1 MQSFVCCFFL
11 VFAYG
16 WAAGQPVRE
25 TPQQSLNRYVVF
37 LNQSANELAGRFR
50 MIQAYYTAAYV
61 VPAQAHRANSG
72 PLQLPSSGPLSD
84 YGYRQ
89 AMASDGLTPA
99 EKQRLTS
106 TTESLWRCLTRLDQ
120 TAKALETYV
129 RLKDF
134 ERDSLRQSDTLLH
147 QMQTLFGQFG
157 QERTVLISQLRRIYR
172 RYQPLLPTDIY
183 LATEDSMDRILHSQ
197 QQLLD
202 TLTVY
207 LRANGPT
214 NWPIKLVQQSLLA
227 DGKLLA
233 SFDYV
238 HLGIA
243 YPASGMVDQFRT
255 SLASIQQLKRDA
267 VDGYTVA
274 ARQSA
279 EYGNAF
285 YHSML
290 THYNQDLLAARDGFV
305 NASVSV
311 KRLLHAPKLTPI
323 FSLAAASP
331 PADVSGQTPAF
342 LDMAPVVFMTKPVPA
357 PAPVATVQV
366 LTGYV
371 TFINESLRQMHQL
384 QLLVRNYQSSAGH
397 YRDPAGVEKRAPLTY
412 TYDEVVLP
420 VSAHQLLLTASRHI
434 PLPYR
439 ASVTG
444 QLDVLFAILTEM
456 DGLSAELIRYTTQ
469 QQYLQDHLTRSD
481 AILDRYA
488 ALFDLF
494 DQKKERLYTDVR
506 RIYESYPPAHRTSAW
521 YVAGRALLHTID
533 QNRAAL
539 FGLKHYLSGQVDHL
553 PAMDSV
559 TAHARTLMAE
569 EYTNLNGLKRYG
581 RSNGLCP
588 YSPYEDVADNS
599 LRFVHLVGAVKLGTS
614 NPFESAYFFYNN
626 ELIYPYNKFSE
637 LAPADVL
644 PTINQPDLF
653 VFRRQ
658 PHADPAIPAT
668 QPIELPQQA
677 HEPASLAGFAPN
689 NMVLLL
695 DVSSSMRSPDKL
707 PLLKQSIKALLT
719 LLRPADQVSIVVYS
733 GKARVALK
741 PTSGA
746 NVGEIIRVVDELQS
760 DGDTDGNKGIR
771 LAYKLANKHYLP
783 AGNNRIVLAT
793 DGEFDINDDVQASV
807 AENAQRPI
815 FLTVFTFGKTEVNG
829 PNLRRIAGS
838 GQGNYVHI
846 TPANA
851 SQQLVLEAQA
861 KPDSITKPKP

>member
-1 MQSFVCCFFL
+1 MQTVVCCL
-11 VFAYG
+11 CIIFASG

-25 TPQQSLNRYVVF
+25 TPQQSLNRYVAF
-37 LNQSANELAGRFR
+37 LNQSADELAGRFQ
-50 MIQAYYTAAYV
+50 MVQAYYAAAYGAV
-61 VPAQAHRANSG
+61 GPSHQATTVLLR
-72 PLQLPSSGPLSD
+72 LPTSGPLSD
-84 YGYRQ
+84 YGYQQ
-89 AMASDGLTPA
+89 ALASDGLTPA

-106 TTESLWRCLTRLDQ
+106 TTETLWRCLTKLDQ

-129 RLKDF
+129 RLNDYQ
-134 ERDSLRQSDTLLH
+134 RDNLRQSDTLLQ
-147 QMQTLFGQFG
+147 QMQTLFVQFG
-157 QERTVLISQLRRIYR
+157 QERTVLISQIRRIYR

-183 LATEDSMDRILHSQ
+183 LATEDGMDQLLHSQ

-207 LRANGPT
+207 LRANDPSD
-214 NWPIKLVQQSLLA
+214 WPVDLVQQSLLA
-227 DGKLLA
+227 DEKMLA
-233 SFDYV
+233 NFA
-238 HLGIA
+238 HLHPGIG
-243 YPASGMVDQFRT
+243 YPASGMVGQFRA
-255 SLASIQQLKRDA
+255 SLQSIQQLKRDA
-267 VDGYTVA
+267 VDGYTYA

-279 EYGNAF
+279 EHVNAF
-285 YHSML
+285 YRSLL
-290 THYNQDLLAARDGFV
+290 THYNQDLLAARDEFV

-311 KRLLHAPKLTPI
+311 KRLLHSPKLTPV
-323 FSLAAASP
+323 FSLAPPSP
-331 PADVSGQTPAF
+331 PAEISGQTPAF
-342 LDMAPVVFMTKPVPA
+342 RDADPVVFMTKTAPVPA
-357 PAPVATVQV
+357 SEATVQV

-371 TFINESLRQMHQL
+371 EFINESLRQMHRI
-384 QLLVRNYQSSAGH
+384 QLLLRNYQTTAEH
-397 YRDPAGVEKRAPLTY
+397 YRNPADAVKRTPLTY
-412 TYDEVVLP
+412 AYNEVILP
-420 VSAHQLLLTASRHI
+420 VSANQLLLRTSRHI

-439 ASVTG
+439 ASVTD

-456 DGLSAELIRYTTQ
+456 DGLSIELVRYTVEK
-469 QQYLQDHLTRSD
+469 QYLQDRLHRSD
-481 AILDRYA
+481 AMLDRYA
-488 ALFDLF
+488 VLFDLF

-521 YVAGRALLHTID
+521 YVTGRALLLTID
-533 QNRAAL
+533 QNREAL
-539 FGLKHYLSGQVDHL
+539 FGLKRYLSAQADYL

-559 TAHARTLMAE
+559 ITHARTLMAD
-569 EYTNLNGLKRYG
+569 EYANLNGLKRYG

-588 YSPYEDVADNS
+588 YSPYEDLADNS
-599 LRFVHLVGAVKLGTS
+599 LRFVNVVGAVKPGTS

-626 ELIYPYNKFSE
+626 ELIYQYNKFSE

-658 PHADPAIPAT
+658 SRIDSAKPLAQPAEPLS
-668 QPIELPQQA
+668 QP

-695 DVSSSMRSPDKL
+695 DVSSSMSSPDKL
-707 PLLKQSIKALLT
+707 PLLKQSIKSLLT
-719 LLRPADQVSIVVYS
+719 LLRPEDQVCIVVYS

-760 DGDTDGNKGIR
+760 DGDTDVNKGIR
-771 LAYKLANKHYLP
+771 LAYKLANKYYLP

-793 DGEFDINDDVQASV
+793 DGEFDIRDDVQASV
-807 AENAQRPI
+807 AENTQRAI

-838 GQGNYVHI
+838 GRGNYIHI

-851 SQQLVLEAQA
+851 SRQLVLEAQA
-861 KPDSITKPKP
+861 QMDFINRPKP